1 MNASPPQK
9 RSYDKLYMNYDLL
22 VGVVTVEK
30 KQKKGNEFGE
40 EDSKGSVSTH
50 ESVQK
55 CIFIDEKKIGGNRLP
70 YPERVAAMQH
80 DVERLKKENAHLR
93 SDQMRLTEA
102 FAHHSAKCESHHV
115 STHRFFDTKV
125 RSFVEKQINTM
136 QNWTIEKVVEMKK
149 ECIGVEERLMF
160 RWKQTNDIIL
170 KVDRE
175 QDEERLMALDLKIA
189 NNS

>member
-1 MNASPPQK
+1 MSTSPPQK
-9 RSYDKLYMNYDLL
+9 RSYDNLYMNSDLL

-40 EDSKGSVSTH
+40 EDSKDSVSTH
-50 ESVQK
+50 ESEQK

-80 DVERLKKENAHLR
+80 DVEKLKEQNAHLR
-93 SDQMRLTEA
+93 SDLTQLTEA
-102 FAHHSAKCESHHV
+102 FAHHSAKCETHHL
-115 STHRFFDTKV
+115 SSRRFFDTKV
-125 RSFVEKQINTM
+125 KTFVEKQINTM

-175 QDEERLMALDLKIA
+175 QDEERLMALDLIIA
-189 NNS
+189 KK

>member
-1 MNASPPQK
+1 MLANFRRIRKHIFCYYIMSASTPQK
-9 RSYDKLYMNYDLL
+9 RSYDNLYMNSDLL

-50 ESVQK
+50 ESEQK

-80 DVERLKKENAHLR
+80 DLEKLKEQNINLR
-93 SDQMRLTEA
+93 SDLTRLTEA
-102 FAHHSAKCESHHV
+102 FTHHLAKCETHHV
-115 STHRFFDTKV
+115 SSHRFFDTKV

-149 ECIGVEERLMF
+149 ECIGVEERL
-160 RWKQTNDIIL
+160 TNQQYHL
-170 KVDRE
+170 KSR
-175 QDEERLMALDLKIA
+175 
-189 NNS
+189 

>member
-1 MNASPPQK
+1 M
-9 RSYDKLYMNYDLL
+9 
-22 VGVVTVEK
+22 
-30 KQKKGNEFGE
+30 
-40 EDSKGSVSTH
+40 
-50 ESVQK
+50 
-55 CIFIDEKKIGGNRLP
+55 P

-93 SDQMRLTEA
+93 SEQTRLKED
-102 FAHHSAKCESHHV
+102 FATHSAKCESHHV
-115 STHRFFDTKV
+115 STRRFFDTKV

-160 RWKQTNDIIL
+160 LWKQTNDIIL

-175 QDEERLMALDLKIA
+175 QDEERLMALDLITAKK
-189 NNS
+189 